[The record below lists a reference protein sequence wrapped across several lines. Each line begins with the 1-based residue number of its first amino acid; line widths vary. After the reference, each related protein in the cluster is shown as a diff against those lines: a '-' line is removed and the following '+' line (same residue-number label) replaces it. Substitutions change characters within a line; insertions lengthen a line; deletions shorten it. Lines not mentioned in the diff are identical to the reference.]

1 MATIRTYVKRNE
13 EWREPGSGRSQLFL
27 ATVKPH
33 RPVATCA
40 VARWLK
46 TLMGDTGIDTS
57 VYKAHSTCAASTSK
71 AKAQGLSVEQIT
83 QKANWSRRG
92 GTQSAYNSS
101 WTKWV
106 GWCGQRQIDL
116 FDAIVA
122 DVVFFCLG
130 CSM

>member
-83 QKANWSRRG
+83 QKANWSRATTFFKYYNKKVVVPEG
-92 GTQSAYNSS
+92 FQS
-101 WTKWV
+101 KV
-106 GWCGQRQIDL
+106 
-116 FDAIVA
+116 
-122 DVVFFCLG
+122 LG
-130 CSM
+130 